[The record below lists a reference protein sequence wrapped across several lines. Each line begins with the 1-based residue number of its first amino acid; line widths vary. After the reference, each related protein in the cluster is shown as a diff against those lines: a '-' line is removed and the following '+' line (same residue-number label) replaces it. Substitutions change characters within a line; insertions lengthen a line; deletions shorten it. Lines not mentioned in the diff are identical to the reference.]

1 MRMRMRTMRAAG
13 LAVAWLMT
21 GLPVAAQ
28 EDPEMEMQRCVWRC
42 LADSPGAASAQYNAC
57 VQRLC
62 VAQPAPAQPVPV
74 QPVAPAQSAAPVWSG
89 GTTADGLGSY
99 AATSDRASSSTLYL
113 ICAPGRERYL
123 MLVGSAGPS
132 TMLDVVI
139 DGIAHSLWFAEQGGG
154 HYATLPAGSPVVAAL
169 MRGRMVEIVNPA
181 GYRAGTFSLAGA
193 AGPISAALARCG

>member
-1 MRMRMRTMRAAG
+1 MLAVGLAAAG
-13 LAVAWLMT
+13 SMS
-21 GLPVAAQ
+21 GLPAAAQ

-62 VAQPAPAQPVPV
+62 VAQPAPVQPVPV
-74 QPVAPAQSAAPVWSG
+74 QPAPMQPVAPVWSG
-89 GTTADGLGSY
+89 GATADGLGSY

-123 MLVGSAGPS
+123 MLVGSGGPS

-139 DGIAHSLWFAEQGGG
+139 DGAAHALWFTEQGGSY
-154 HYATLPAGSPVVAAL
+154 YATLPEGSPVIAAL

>member
-1 MRMRMRTMRAAG
+1 MRRMLAVG

-62 VAQPAPAQPVPV
+62 VAQPAPMQPAPV
-74 QPVAPAQSAAPVWSG
+74 QPAPMQPVAPVWSG
-89 GTTADGLGSY
+89 GTTADRLGSY

-123 MLVGSAGPS
+123 MLVGSGGPS

-139 DGIAHSLWFAEQGGG
+139 DGRAHSLWFTEQGGSY
-154 HYATLPAGSPVVAAL
+154 YATLPAGSPVIAAL